1 MRVTLQNTLSFALF
15 FLWKNIL
22 DLLLMCVCSF
32 FFFPKALIAFLMQPQ
47 PANTYEAKQNQ
58 HAVLRQGGKMPSN
71 LVVSRGW
78 LD

>member
-22 DLLLMCVCSF
+22 DLLLMCVWF

-47 PANTYEAKQNQ
+47 PANTSEAKQNQ
-58 HAVLRQGGKMPSN
+58 HAVLRQGGKMLSN